1 MLATDRSARARI
13 APLRSSVLGCGSF
26 VRFVRKGKSLLVLR
40 QAAQALRYLQ
50 PAVLS
55 LFDSDKKTLAGLT
68 FARVQLRSGNK
79 CRLKQFQAE
88 FDENQTI
95 AKNSSGVIKL

>member
-1 MLATDRSARARI
+1 MLAADRFAHAHI

-26 VRFVRKGKSLLVLR
+26 VRNGKSLPVLR
-40 QAAQALRYLQ
+40 QATHAPQALRYLQ
-50 PAVLS
+50 PAMPS
-55 LFDSDKKTLAGLT
+55 LFESDKKTLAAFT
-68 FARVQLRSGNK
+68 RVQLRSGNK

-95 AKNSSGVIKL
+95 AKNSSGIVKP

>member
-1 MLATDRSARARI
+1 
-13 APLRSSVLGCGSF
+13 V
-26 VRFVRKGKSLLVLR
+26 
-40 QAAQALRYLQ
+40 AAQALRYLQ

-55 LFDSDKKTLAGLT
+55 LFDSDKNTLAGLT

-95 AKNSSGVIKL
+95 AKNSSGVVKP